1 MESRQ
6 VAEQIITLIGGQENI
21 SQHWHCI
28 TRLRF
33 NLFNNNLVNLDELR
47 DIPWVLGVNFQGNQL
62 QVILG
67 RHVTHVFN
75 ELHNI
80 LEANTSPDKKETQEA
95 IPEPKQNII
104 NTFFDFL
111 SGIFT
116 PILPAIIGTG
126 LLKGLLALF
135 SIFNLIPSSSSEYQ
149 LLYAISD
156 SAFYFLPILLAFS
169 VAKKFKTNEYIAV
182 TLAFILV
189 YPMFQDESSI
199 SFFGINIPHITYNFT
214 VIPIILGVWLLS
226 YINKWIEKIIPASV
240 KIIFVPL
247 LVLVITSIITLSVL
261 APLGYYVGEYLQQT
275 FSYLFEVAG
284 PVAGFIMGGCL
295 SLLVITGMHY
305 AFFPATF
312 SNFKTL
318 GYDFVLL
325 PISLSSN
332 LAQAGATLAVAI
344 KSKNV
349 KLKSIAYSSAL
360 SAVFGITEPAI
371 YGVTMRLKKPFYAA
385 LVGGAIGG
393 GIIGTFSVKV
403 FAFSIPGIT
412 ALPTFVE
419 VGTNNFMYICL
430 AIIASF
436 AAAFI
441 ITLILKLDIPE
452 TITNAA
458 HNSQD
463 NLHKNKEVTTQKKEE
478 IKGNNHLQALNINRV
493 NLNLIAP
500 ITGKT
505 LALEN
510 VPDTV
515 FSSKIIG
522 DGIAIIPSDNKVYAP
537 ADGTISMVTPS
548 NHAIGITTNDGLD
561 ILIHVGI
568 DTVSLNGEG
577 FTLHVNENDS
587 VKCGDLLIEF
597 DIENIEKHSLST
609 ITPVLITNFDE
620 FSELHLTKES
630 NVICNETTLLTVN

>member
-1 MESRQ
+1 MESKQ
-6 VAEQIITLIGGQENI
+6 VAEQIIALIGGKENI

-33 NLFNNNLVNLDELR
+33 NLHNNELVNVDKLN
-47 DIPWVLGVNFQGNQL
+47 DIPWVLGVHFQGNQL

-67 RHVTHVFN
+67 SHVTHVFT
-75 ELHNI
+75 ELHN
-80 LEANTSPDKKETQEA
+80 LVEPTGALHSAPQQETDA
-95 IPEPKQNII
+95 EPKQNII

-135 SIFNLIPSSSSEYQ
+135 DLSGFIPNGSSEYRV
-149 LLYAISD
+149 LYTISD

-169 VAKKFKTNEYIAV
+169 VAKKFKTNEYVAV

-189 YPMFQDESSI
+189 YPMFQGESSL
-199 SFFGINIPHITYNFT
+199 SFFGISIPHITYNFT

-226 YINKWIEKIIPASV
+226 YINRWMEKIIPSSV

-247 LVLVITSIITLSVL
+247 FVLIITSIITLSVL
-261 APLGYYVGEYLQQT
+261 APLGYYIGEYLQQA
-275 FSYLFEVAG
+275 FSYLFNIAG
-284 PVAGFIMGGCL
+284 PLAGLIMGGCL

-305 AFFPATF
+305 AFFPSAF

-332 LAQAGATLAVAI
+332 LAQAGATLAVAM
-344 KSKNV
+344 KTKNT
-349 KLKSIAYSSAL
+349 KLKSIAYSSSL
-360 SAVFGITEPAI
+360 SAIFGITEPAI
-371 YGVTMRLKKPFYAA
+371 YGVTMRLRKPFYAA

-393 GIIGTFSVKV
+393 GIIGTFAVKV

-412 ALPTFVE
+412 ALPTYVE
-419 VGTNNFMYICL
+419 AGTDNFLYICL
-430 AIIASF
+430 AIITSF
-436 AAAFI
+436 ITAFA
-441 ITLILKLDIPE
+441 ITLVVKLDE
-452 TITNAA
+452 TSLV
-458 HNSQD
+458 SQD
-463 NLHKNKEVTTQKKEE
+463 KPENNKDADNAPTQASSNNESQK
-478 IKGNNHLQALNINRV
+478 ITHLGNNNNKQHVDLTL
-493 NLNLIAP
+493 LAP
-500 ITGKT
+500 ITGET
-505 LALEN
+505 LALEQ

-515 FSSKIIG
+515 FANKIIG

-537 ADGTISMVTPS
+537 ADGTISMVTPTK
-548 NHAIGITTNDGLD
+548 HAIGITTNDGLD

-577 FTLHVNENDS
+577 FTLHVNEKDP

-597 DIENIEKHSLST
+597 DIENITQHSLST

-620 FSELHLTKES
+620 FSALHLTEKQH
-630 NVICNETTLLTVN
+630 VKCNETTLLTVN

>member
-6 VAEQIITLIGGQENI
+6 VAEQIIALIGGKNNI

-33 NLFNNNLVNLDELR
+33 NLHNNELVNVEKLR

-67 RHVTHVFN
+67 SHVTHVFT
-75 ELHNI
+75 ELHKIVEPNGSAI
-80 LEANTSPDKKETQEA
+80 TDEAPQAETS
-95 IPEPKQNII
+95 EPKQNII

-135 SIFNLIPSSSSEYQ
+135 DMSGLIPNGSSEYRI
-149 LLYAISD
+149 LYAISD

-169 VAKKFKTNEYIAV
+169 VARKFKTNEYIAV

-189 YPMFQDESSI
+189 YPIYQGEPAL
-199 SFFGINIPHITYNFT
+199 SFFGINIPNITYNFT

-226 YINKWIEKIIPASV
+226 YINRWVEKIVPASV

-247 LVLVITSIITLSVL
+247 LVLIISSIITLSLL
-261 APLGYYVGEYLQQT
+261 APLGYYIGEYLQQI
-275 FSYLFEVAG
+275 FSSLFNIAG

-344 KSKNV
+344 KSKNT
-349 KLKSIAYSSAL
+349 KLKSIAYSSSL

-385 LVGGAIGG
+385 LIGGAVGG
-393 GIIGTFSVKV
+393 GIIGTFAVKT

-412 ALPTFVE
+412 ALPTYVE
-419 VGTNNFMYICL
+419 AGTDNFMFICL
-430 AIIASF
+430 AVIVSF
-436 AAAFI
+436 TLAFI
-441 ITLILKLDIPE
+441 ITLFLKLDDSGLE
-452 TITNAA
+452 SNK
-458 HNSQD
+458 D
-463 NLHKNKEVTTQKKEE
+463 NVTTSCENTSPHREMPEKTQTK
-478 IKGNNHLQALNINRV
+478 IALHNNHNKQSTHSLL
-493 NLNLIAP
+493 AP
-500 ITGKT
+500 ISGKT
-505 LALEN
+505 LPIEQ
-510 VPDTV
+510 VPDSV
-515 FSSKIIG
+515 FANKIIG

-537 ADGTISMVTPS
+537 TDGTVSMVTPS
-548 NHAIGITTNDGLD
+548 KHAIGITTSDGLD

-577 FTLHVNENDS
+577 FTLHVNEKDS
-587 VKCGDLLIEF
+587 VKSGDLLIEF
-597 DIENIEKHSLST
+597 DIENITKHSLST

-620 FSELHLTKES
+620 FSELQVTKQQDVTS
-630 NVICNETTLLTVN
+630 NETTLLTVN

>member
-1 MESRQ
+1 MESKQ
-6 VAEQIITLIGGQENI
+6 VAEQIIALIGGQKNI

-33 NLFNNNLVNLDELR
+33 NLHNNELVNVDELR
-47 DIPWVLGVNFQGNQL
+47 NIPWVLGVNFQGNQL

-67 RHVTHVFN
+67 SHVTHVFT
-75 ELHNI
+75 ELHKLVEPSTSTESLDDQQGSNI
-80 LEANTSPDKKETQEA
+80 
-95 IPEPKQNII
+95 EPKQNFI

-135 SIFNLIPSSSSEYQ
+135 DMSGFIQAGSSEYRI
-149 LLYAISD
+149 LYTISD

-189 YPMFQDESSI
+189 YPMFQNEPAL
-199 SFFGINIPHITYNFT
+199 SFFGINIPNITYNFT

-226 YINKWIEKIIPASV
+226 YINRWVEKIIPASV

-247 LVLVITSIITLSVL
+247 LVLIITSLITLSLL
-261 APLGYYVGEYLQQT
+261 APLGYYVGECLQQT
-275 FSYLFEVAG
+275 FSYLFDVAG
-284 PVAGFIMGGCL
+284 PIAGLIMGGCL

-344 KSKNV
+344 KTKNT
-349 KLKSIAYSSAL
+349 KLKSIAYSSSL

-371 YGVTMRLKKPFYAA
+371 YGVTIRLKKPFYAA

-393 GIIGTFSVKV
+393 GIIGTFAVKA

-412 ALPTFVE
+412 ALPTYVE
-419 VGTNNFMYICL
+419 AGTNNFLYICL
-430 AIIASF
+430 AIAASF
-436 AAAFI
+436 STAFI
-441 ITLILKLDIPE
+441 ITLFLKWDE
-452 TITNAA
+452 TGISAPNNQQNAPPSTIGVEPKNIQKQ
-458 HNSQD
+458 HNNQ
-463 NLHKNKEVTTQKKEE
+463 
-478 IKGNNHLQALNINRV
+478 NIE
-493 NLNLIAP
+493 LSLIAP
-500 ITGKT
+500 ITGET

-515 FSSKIIG
+515 FANRIIG

-537 ADGTISMVTPS
+537 ADGIVSMVTPS
-548 NHAIGITTNDGLD
+548 KHAIGITTNDGLD
-561 ILIHVGI
+561 VLIHVGI

-577 FTLHVNENDS
+577 FTLHVNEKDL

-597 DIENIEKHSLST
+597 DIENINKHSLST

-620 FSELHLTKES
+620 FSALHLTEQQH
-630 NVICNETTLLTVN
+630 VISHETTLLTVNWFRKRKLWN

>member
-1 MESRQ
+1 MESKQ
-6 VAEQIITLIGGQENI
+6 VAEQIIALIGGINNI

-33 NLFNNNLVNLDELR
+33 NLYNNELVNVEKLR
-47 DIPWVLGVNFQGNQL
+47 NTPWVLGVNFQGGQL

-67 RHVTHVFN
+67 NHVTHVFT
-75 ELHNI
+75 ELHKI
-80 LEANTSPDKKETQEA
+80 VEPHTSAITSETLQAE
-95 IPEPKQNII
+95 ISEPKQNII

-135 SIFNLIPSSSSEYQ
+135 DMSGLVLNGSSEYRI
-149 LLYAISD
+149 LYIISD

-169 VAKKFKTNEYIAV
+169 VARKFKTNEYIAV

-189 YPMFQDESSI
+189 YPIFQGEPAL
-199 SFFGINIPHITYNFT
+199 SFFGINIPNITYNFT

-226 YINKWIEKIIPASV
+226 YINRWVEKIIPASV

-247 LVLVITSIITLSVL
+247 LVLIISSIITLSLL

-275 FSYLFEVAG
+275 FSYLFDIAG
-284 PVAGFIMGGCL
+284 PIAGFIMGGCL

-344 KSKNV
+344 KSKNT
-349 KLKSIAYSSAL
+349 KLKSIAYSSSL
-360 SAVFGITEPAI
+360 SALFGITEPAI

-385 LVGGAIGG
+385 LIGGAIGG
-393 GIIGTFSVKV
+393 GIIGTFAVKT

-412 ALPTFVE
+412 ALPTYIE
-419 VGTNNFMYICL
+419 AGTNNFMFICL

-436 AAAFI
+436 ILAFI
-441 ITLILKLDIPE
+441 ITLFLKLDESELEPNNKNNLA
-452 TITNAA
+452 TSCKNA
-458 HNSQD
+458 SPD
-463 NLHKNKEVTTQKKEE
+463 YKLTKKTQA
-478 IKGNNHLQALNINRV
+478 GMTPQNQPSAQYSLL
-493 NLNLIAP
+493 AP
-500 ITGKT
+500 ISGET
-505 LALEN
+505 LPLEQ

-515 FSSKIIG
+515 FSNKIIG

-537 ADGTISMVTPS
+537 IDGTISMVTPS
-548 NHAIGITTNDGLD
+548 KHAIGITTSDGLD

-577 FTLHVNENDS
+577 FTLHVNAMDKIKS
-587 VKCGDLLIEF
+587 GDLLIEF
-597 DIENIEKHSLST
+597 DIENIIKHSLST

-620 FSELHLTKES
+620 FSELQAISQKYVTS
-630 NVICNETTLLTVN
+630 NETTLLTIN

>member
-1 MESRQ
+1 
-6 VAEQIITLIGGQENI
+6 
-21 SQHWHCI
+21 
-28 TRLRF
+28 
-33 NLFNNNLVNLDELR
+33 
-47 DIPWVLGVNFQGNQL
+47 LGS
-62 QVILG
+62 
-67 RHVTHVFN
+67 HVTHVFT
-75 ELHNI
+75 ELHK
-80 LEANTSPDKKETQEA
+80 LVEPSTSTESLDDQQGSNT
-95 IPEPKQNII
+95 EPKQNFI

-135 SIFNLIPSSSSEYQ
+135 DMSGFIQAGSSEYRI
-149 LLYAISD
+149 LYTISD

-189 YPMFQDESSI
+189 YPMFQNEPAL
-199 SFFGINIPHITYNFT
+199 SFFGINIPNITYNFT

-226 YINKWIEKIIPASV
+226 YINRWVEKIIPAGV

-247 LVLVITSIITLSVL
+247 LVLIITSLITLSLL
-261 APLGYYVGEYLQQT
+261 APIGYYVGEYLQQT
-275 FSYLFEVAG
+275 FSYLFDVAG
-284 PVAGFIMGGCL
+284 PIAGLIMGGCL

-344 KSKNV
+344 KTKNT
-349 KLKSIAYSSAL
+349 KLKSIAYSSSL

-393 GIIGTFSVKV
+393 GIIGTFAVKA

-412 ALPTFVE
+412 ALPTYVE
-419 VGTNNFMYICL
+419 AGTNNFLYICL
-430 AIIASF
+430 AIAASF
-436 AAAFI
+436 STAFI
-441 ITLILKLDIPE
+441 ITLFLKWDE
-452 TITNAA
+452 TGLSAPNNQQNAPQSTIA
-458 HNSQD
+458 VEPKNIQKQHNNQ
-463 NLHKNKEVTTQKKEE
+463 
-478 IKGNNHLQALNINRV
+478 NIE
-493 NLNLIAP
+493 LSLIAP
-500 ITGKT
+500 ITGET
-505 LALEN
+505 LALEH

-515 FSSKIIG
+515 FANRIIG

-537 ADGTISMVTPS
+537 ADGIVSMVTPS
-548 NHAIGITTNDGLD
+548 KHAIGITTNDGLD
-561 ILIHVGI
+561 VLIHVGI

-577 FTLHVNENDS
+577 FTLHVNEKDL

-597 DIENIEKHSLST
+597 DIENINKHSLST

-620 FSELHLTKES
+620 FSALHLTEQQH
-630 NVICNETTLLTVN
+630 VISHETALLTVN

>member
-1 MESRQ
+1 MESKQ
-6 VAEQIITLIGGQENI
+6 VAEQIIALIGGQKNI

-33 NLFNNNLVNLDELR
+33 NLHNNELVNVDELR
-47 DIPWVLGVNFQGNQL
+47 NISWVLGVNFQGNQL

-67 RHVTHVFN
+67 SHVTHVFT
-75 ELHNI
+75 ELHKLVEPSTSTESLDDQQGSNI
-80 LEANTSPDKKETQEA
+80 
-95 IPEPKQNII
+95 EPKQNFI

-135 SIFNLIPSSSSEYQ
+135 DMSGFIQAGSSEYRI
-149 LLYAISD
+149 LYTISD

-189 YPMFQDESSI
+189 YPMFQNEPAL
-199 SFFGINIPHITYNFT
+199 SFFGINIPNITYNFT

-226 YINKWIEKIIPASV
+226 YINRWVEKIIPASV

-247 LVLVITSIITLSVL
+247 LVLIITSLITLSLL

-275 FSYLFEVAG
+275 FSYLFDVAG
-284 PVAGFIMGGCL
+284 PIAGLIMGGCL

-344 KSKNV
+344 KTKNT
-349 KLKSIAYSSAL
+349 KLKSIAYSSSL

-393 GIIGTFSVKV
+393 GIIGTFAVKA

-412 ALPTFVE
+412 ALPTYVE
-419 VGTNNFMYICL
+419 AGTNNFLYICL
-430 AIIASF
+430 AIAASF
-436 AAAFI
+436 STAFI
-441 ITLILKLDIPE
+441 ITLFLKWDE
-452 TITNAA
+452 TGLSAPNNQQNAPQSTIA
-458 HNSQD
+458 VEPKNIQKQHNNQ
-463 NLHKNKEVTTQKKEE
+463 
-478 IKGNNHLQALNINRV
+478 NIE
-493 NLNLIAP
+493 LSLIAP
-500 ITGKT
+500 ITGET
-505 LALEN
+505 LALEH

-515 FSSKIIG
+515 FANRIIG

-537 ADGTISMVTPS
+537 ADGIVSMVTPS
-548 NHAIGITTNDGLD
+548 KHAIGITTNDGLD
-561 ILIHVGI
+561 VLIHVGI

-577 FTLHVNENDS
+577 FTLHVNEKDL

-597 DIENIEKHSLST
+597 DIENINKHSLST

-620 FSELHLTKES
+620 FSALHLTEQQH
-630 NVICNETTLLTVN
+630 VISHETALLTVN

>member
-6 VAEQIITLIGGQENI
+6 VAEQIITLIGGQKNI

-33 NLFNNNLVNLDELR
+33 NLHNNDLVEVEKLR

-67 RHVTHVFN
+67 SHVTHVFT
-75 ELHNI
+75 ELHKIVEPNGSP
-80 LEANTSPDKKETQEA
+80 LEETQQEE
-95 IPEPKQNII
+95 IVEPKQNII

-135 SIFNLIPSSSSEYQ
+135 DIFGFIPNGSSEYRI
-149 LLYAISD
+149 LYTISD

-189 YPMFQDESSI
+189 YPMFQGEPTM
-199 SFFGINIPHITYNFT
+199 SFFGINIPNITYNFT

-226 YINKWIEKIIPASV
+226 YISKWVEKIIPASV
-240 KIIFVPL
+240 KIIFAPL
-247 LVLVITSIITLSVL
+247 LVLIISSIITLSLL

-275 FSYLFEVAG
+275 FSYLFDVAG
-284 PVAGFIMGGCL
+284 PIAGFIMGGCL

-344 KSKNV
+344 KSKNT
-349 KLKSIAYSSAL
+349 KLKSIAYSSSL

-385 LVGGAIGG
+385 LIGGAVGG
-393 GIIGTFSVKV
+393 GIIGTFAVKTL
-403 FAFSIPGIT
+403 AFSIPGIT
-412 ALPTFVE
+412 ALPTYVE
-419 VGTNNFMYICL
+419 AGTNNFLFICL
-430 AIIASF
+430 AVIVSF
-436 AAAFI
+436 SLAFI
-441 ITLILKLDIPE
+441 ITLSLKLDETECSSNKKSISPE
-452 TITNAA
+452 NIDSSNKN
-458 HNSQD
+458 NSQENVLPSHIKSD
-463 NLHKNKEVTTQKKEE
+463 KK
-478 IKGNNHLQALNINRV
+478 LANIN
-493 NLNLIAP
+493 LFAP
-500 ITGKT
+500 ISGET
-505 LALEN
+505 LALEQ

-515 FSSKIIG
+515 FANKIIG
-522 DGIAIIPSDNKVYAP
+522 DGIAIIPSDNKIYAP
-537 ADGTISMVTPS
+537 TDGTISMVTPS
-548 NHAIGITTNDGLD
+548 KHAIGLTTHEGLD

-577 FTLHVNENDS
+577 FILHVNEKDS
-587 VKCGDLLIEF
+587 VKAGDLLIEF
-597 DIENIEKHSLST
+597 DIENITKHSLST

-620 FSELHLTKES
+620 FSELQVTNQKHVIS
-630 NVICNETTLLTVN
+630 NTTTLLTVN

>member
-1 MESRQ
+1 MESKQ
-6 VAEQIITLIGGQENI
+6 VAEQIIALIGGQKNI

-33 NLFNNNLVNLDELR
+33 NLHNNELVNVDELR
-47 DIPWVLGVNFQGNQL
+47 NIPWVLGVNFQGNQL

-67 RHVTHVFN
+67 SHVTHVFT
-75 ELHNI
+75 ELHKLVEPSTSTESLDDQQGSNI
-80 LEANTSPDKKETQEA
+80 
-95 IPEPKQNII
+95 EPKQNFI

-135 SIFNLIPSSSSEYQ
+135 DMSGFIQAGSSEYRI
-149 LLYAISD
+149 LYTISD

-189 YPMFQDESSI
+189 YPMFQNEPAL
-199 SFFGINIPHITYNFT
+199 SFFGINIPNITYNFT

-226 YINKWIEKIIPASV
+226 YINRWVEKIIPASV

-247 LVLVITSIITLSVL
+247 LVLIITSLITLSLL

-275 FSYLFEVAG
+275 FSYLFDVAG
-284 PVAGFIMGGCL
+284 PIAGLIMGGCL

-344 KSKNV
+344 KTKNT
-349 KLKSIAYSSAL
+349 KLKSIAYSSSL

-393 GIIGTFSVKV
+393 GIIGTFAVKA

-412 ALPTFVE
+412 ALPTYVE
-419 VGTNNFMYICL
+419 AGTNNFLYICL
-430 AIIASF
+430 AIAASF
-436 AAAFI
+436 STAFI
-441 ITLILKLDIPE
+441 ITLFLKWDE
-452 TITNAA
+452 TGLSAPNNQQNAPQSTIA
-458 HNSQD
+458 VEPKNIQKQHNNQ
-463 NLHKNKEVTTQKKEE
+463 
-478 IKGNNHLQALNINRV
+478 NIE
-493 NLNLIAP
+493 LSLIAP
-500 ITGKT
+500 ITGET
-505 LALEN
+505 LALEH

-515 FSSKIIG
+515 FANRIIG

-537 ADGTISMVTPS
+537 ADGIVSMVTPS
-548 NHAIGITTNDGLD
+548 KHAIGITTNDGLD
-561 ILIHVGI
+561 VLIHVGI

-577 FTLHVNENDS
+577 FTLHVNEKDL

-597 DIENIEKHSLST
+597 DIENINKHSLST

-620 FSELHLTKES
+620 FSALHLTEQQH
-630 NVICNETTLLTVN
+630 VISHETALLTVN

>member
-6 VAEQIITLIGGQENI
+6 VAEQIIALIGGKDNI

-33 NLFNNNLVNLDELR
+33 NLHNNELVNVEKLR
-47 DIPWVLGVNFQGNQL
+47 DTPWVLGVNFQGNQL

-67 RHVTHVFN
+67 SHVTHVFN

-80 LEANTSPDKKETQEA
+80 VEPHGSAITNETPQVE
-95 IPEPKQNII
+95 ISEPKQNII

-135 SIFNLIPSSSSEYQ
+135 DMSGLIPAGGSEYRI
-149 LLYAISD
+149 LYTISD

-169 VAKKFKTNEYIAV
+169 VARKFKTNEYIAI
-182 TLAFILV
+182 TLAFTLV
-189 YPMFQDESSI
+189 YPIFQNEPAL
-199 SFFGINIPHITYNFT
+199 SFFGLNIPNITYNFT

-226 YINKWIEKIIPASV
+226 YINRWVEKIIPASV

-247 LVLVITSIITLSVL
+247 LVLIISSIITLSLL
-261 APLGYYVGEYLQQT
+261 APLGYYVGEYLQQA
-275 FSYLFEVAG
+275 FSSLFNVAG

-344 KSKNV
+344 KSKNT
-349 KLKSIAYSSAL
+349 KLKSIAYSSSL

-385 LVGGAIGG
+385 LVGGAVGG
-393 GIIGTFSVKV
+393 GIIGTFAVKT

-412 ALPTFVE
+412 ALPTYVKA
-419 VGTNNFMYICL
+419 GTDNFMFICF
-430 AIIASF
+430 AVIASF
-436 AAAFI
+436 TLAFM
-441 ITLILKLDIPE
+441 ITLFLKFDGSGLEPNKDNQATSHENMPPHHEMPE
-452 TITNAA
+452 KIQKKMA
-458 HNSQD
+458 S
-463 NLHKNKEVTTQKKEE
+463 KNKPSA
-478 IKGNNHLQALNINRV
+478 HLSLV
-493 NLNLIAP
+493 AP
-500 ITGKT
+500 ISGEI
-505 LALEN
+505 LPLEQ

-515 FSSKIIG
+515 FANKIIG
-522 DGIAIIPSDNKVYAP
+522 DGVAIIPSDNKVYAP
-537 ADGTISMVTPS
+537 IDGTISMVTPS
-548 NHAIGITTNDGLD
+548 KHAIGITTSDGLD

-577 FTLHVNENDS
+577 FTLHVNEKDS
-587 VKCGDLLIEF
+587 VKSGDLLIEF
-597 DIENIEKHSLST
+597 DTENITKHSLST

-620 FSELHLTKES
+620 FSELQ
-630 NVICNETTLLTVN
+630 VINQKYVTSNETTLLTIS

>member
-6 VAEQIITLIGGQENI
+6 VAEQIIALIGGKNNI

-33 NLFNNNLVNLDELR
+33 NLHNNELVNVEKLR

-67 RHVTHVFN
+67 SHVTHVFT
-75 ELHNI
+75 ELHKIVEPNGSAI
-80 LEANTSPDKKETQEA
+80 TDEAPQAEIS
-95 IPEPKQNII
+95 EPKQNII

-135 SIFNLIPSSSSEYQ
+135 DMSGLIPNGSSEYRI
-149 LLYAISD
+149 LYAISD

-169 VAKKFKTNEYIAV
+169 VARKFKTNEYIAV

-189 YPMFQDESSI
+189 YPIYQGEPAL
-199 SFFGINIPHITYNFT
+199 SFFGINIPNITYNFT

-226 YINKWIEKIIPASV
+226 YINRWVEKIIPASV

-247 LVLVITSIITLSVL
+247 LVLIISSIITLSLL
-261 APLGYYVGEYLQQT
+261 APLGYYIGEYLQQI
-275 FSYLFEVAG
+275 FSSLFNIAG
-284 PVAGFIMGGCL
+284 PIAGFIMGGCL

-344 KSKNV
+344 KSKNT
-349 KLKSIAYSSAL
+349 KLKSIAYSSSL

-385 LVGGAIGG
+385 LIGGAVGG
-393 GIIGTFSVKV
+393 GIIGTFAVKT

-412 ALPTFVE
+412 ALPTYVE
-419 VGTNNFMYICL
+419 AGTDNFMFICL
-430 AIIASF
+430 AVIVSF
-436 AAAFI
+436 ALAFI
-441 ITLILKLDIPE
+441 ITLFLKLDEPGLE
-452 TITNAA
+452 P
-458 HNSQD
+458 
-463 NLHKNKEVTTQKKEE
+463 NKDGVTTSHENASPHREMEE
-478 IKGNNHLQALNINRV
+478 KIQAQMPPHNKQSTHSL
-493 NLNLIAP
+493 LAP
-500 ITGKT
+500 ISGET
-505 LALEN
+505 LPLEQ

-515 FSSKIIG
+515 FANKIIG

-537 ADGTISMVTPS
+537 TDGVVSMVTPS
-548 NHAIGITTNDGLD
+548 KHAIGITTNDGLD

-577 FTLHVNENDS
+577 FTLHVNEKDS
-587 VKCGDLLIEF
+587 VRSGDLLIEF
-597 DIENIEKHSLST
+597 DIENITKHSLST

-620 FSELHLTKES
+620 FSELHLT
-630 NVICNETTLLTVN
+630 NQQHVTCNATTLLTVN

>member
-1 MESRQ
+1 MGVPMESRQ
-6 VAEQIITLIGGQENI
+6 VAKKIIALIGGAGNI
-21 SQHWHCI
+21 NQHWHCI

-33 NLFNNNLVNLDELR
+33 NLYNNELVDAEQIR
-47 DIPWVLGVNFQGNQL
+47 KIPWVLGVNFHGNQL

-67 RHVTHVFN
+67 SNVTKVFSQLHDIVESGNQEKN
-75 ELHNI
+75 ELPQKNSTGI
-80 LEANTSPDKKETQEA
+80 
-95 IPEPKQNII
+95 KQNPI
-104 NTFFDFL
+104 NIFFDFL

-126 LLKGLLALF
+126 LLKGLLSLF
-135 SIFNLIPSSSSEYQ
+135 DITGFIPNGSSEYR
-149 LLYAISD
+149 LLYVISD

-189 YPMFQDESSI
+189 YPMFQNESEI
-199 SFFGINIPHITYNFT
+199 SFFGISIPDITYNFT

-226 YINKWIEKIIPASV
+226 YIHRWVEKIIPASV

-247 LVLVITSIITLSVL
+247 IVLTLTSIITLSLL
-261 APLGYYVGEYLQQT
+261 APLGYYVGEYLQKT
-275 FSYLFEVAG
+275 FSYLFEIAG

-325 PISLSSN
+325 PISLTSN

-344 KSKNV
+344 KSKNT
-349 KLKSIAYSSAL
+349 KLKSIAYSSAI

-385 LVGGAIGG
+385 LAGGAVGG
-393 GIIGTFSVKV
+393 GIVGTFAVKT
-403 FAFSIPGIT
+403 FSFSIPGIT
-412 ALPTFVE
+412 ALPTFID
-419 VGTNNFMYICL
+419 TSSNNFYYICL
-430 AIIASF
+430 AIVTSF
-436 AAAFI
+436 IIAFI
-441 ITLILKLDIPE
+441 ITLILKIDESSFENNNKPLGDE
-452 TITNAA
+452 EVNKDS
-458 HNSQD
+458 SQD
-463 NLHKNKEVTTQKKEE
+463 LPSENMSETVVTNNVPINLS
-478 IKGNNHLQALNINRV
+478 LMS
-493 NLNLIAP
+493 P
-500 ITGKT
+500 ITGKI
-505 LALEN
+505 LAIEK

-515 FSSKIIG
+515 FANKIIG
-522 DGIAIIPSDNKVYAP
+522 NGVAIIPSDNKVYAP
-537 ADGTISMVTPS
+537 ADGIISMITPS
-548 NHAIGITTNDGLD
+548 KHAIGLTTDEGVD

-577 FTLHVNENDS
+577 FTLHVNELDR
-587 VKCGDLLIEF
+587 VKSGDLLIEF
-597 DIENIEKHSLST
+597 DIENILKHSLSI

-620 FSELHLTKES
+620 FSELHITEQE
-630 NVICNETTLLTVN
+630 NVICNENIIFTVN

>member
-1 MESRQ
+1 MESKQ
-6 VAEQIITLIGGQENI
+6 VAEQIIALIGGQKNI

-33 NLFNNNLVNLDELR
+33 NLHNNELVNVDELR
-47 DIPWVLGVNFQGNQL
+47 NIPWVLGVNFQGNQL

-67 RHVTHVFN
+67 SHVTHVFT
-75 ELHNI
+75 ELHKLVEPSTSTESLDDQQGSNI
-80 LEANTSPDKKETQEA
+80 
-95 IPEPKQNII
+95 EPKQNFI

-135 SIFNLIPSSSSEYQ
+135 DMSGFIQAGSSEYRI
-149 LLYAISD
+149 LYTISD

-189 YPMFQDESSI
+189 YPMFQNEPAL
-199 SFFGINIPHITYNFT
+199 SFFGINIPNITYNFT

-226 YINKWIEKIIPASV
+226 YINRWVEKIIPASV

-247 LVLVITSIITLSVL
+247 LVLIITSLITLSLL
-261 APLGYYVGEYLQQT
+261 APLGYYVGECLQQT
-275 FSYLFEVAG
+275 FSYLFDVAG
-284 PVAGFIMGGCL
+284 PIAGLIMGGCL

-344 KSKNV
+344 KTKNT
-349 KLKSIAYSSAL
+349 KLKSIAYSSSL

-371 YGVTMRLKKPFYAA
+371 YGVTIRLKKPFYAA

-393 GIIGTFSVKV
+393 GIIGTFAVKA

-412 ALPTFVE
+412 ALPTYVE
-419 VGTNNFMYICL
+419 AGTNNFLYICL
-430 AIIASF
+430 AIAASF
-436 AAAFI
+436 STAFI
-441 ITLILKLDIPE
+441 ITLFLKWDE
-452 TITNAA
+452 TGISAPNNQQNAPPSTIGVEPKNIQKQ
-458 HNSQD
+458 HNNQ
-463 NLHKNKEVTTQKKEE
+463 
-478 IKGNNHLQALNINRV
+478 NIE
-493 NLNLIAP
+493 LSLIAP
-500 ITGKT
+500 ITGET

-515 FSSKIIG
+515 FANRIIG

-537 ADGTISMVTPS
+537 ADGIVSMVTPS
-548 NHAIGITTNDGLD
+548 KHAIGITTNDGLD
-561 ILIHVGI
+561 VLIHVGI

-577 FTLHVNENDS
+577 FTLHVNEKDL

-597 DIENIEKHSLST
+597 DIENINKHSLST

-620 FSELHLTKES
+620 FSALHLTEQQH
-630 NVICNETTLLTVN
+630 VISHETTLLTVN

>member
-6 VAEQIITLIGGQENI
+6 VAEQIITLIGGKNNI

-33 NLFNNNLVNLDELR
+33 NLHNNELVNVDKLR
-47 DIPWVLGVNFQGNQL
+47 DIPWVLGVNFLGNQL

-67 RHVTHVFN
+67 SHVTHVFT
-75 ELHNI
+75 ELHKIVEPHGSAITN
-80 LEANTSPDKKETQEA
+80 EASPPEISET
-95 IPEPKQNII
+95 KQNIV

-135 SIFNLIPSSSSEYQ
+135 DMSGLIPNGSSEYRI
-149 LLYAISD
+149 LYTISD

-169 VAKKFKTNEYIAV
+169 VARKFKTNEYIAV

-189 YPMFQDESSI
+189 YPIFQGEPAL
-199 SFFGINIPHITYNFT
+199 SFFGITIPNITYNFT

-226 YINKWIEKIIPASV
+226 YINRWVEKIIPASI

-247 LVLVITSIITLSVL
+247 LVLIISSIITLSLL

-275 FSYLFEVAG
+275 FSALFNIAG

-344 KSKNV
+344 KSKNT
-349 KLKSIAYSSAL
+349 KLKSIAYSSSL
-360 SAVFGITEPAI
+360 SAIFGITEPAI
-371 YGVTMRLKKPFYAA
+371 YGVTMCLKKSFYAA
-385 LVGGAIGG
+385 LIGGAVGG
-393 GIIGTFSVKV
+393 GIIGSFAVKA

-412 ALPTFVE
+412 ALPTYVE
-419 VGTNNFMYICL
+419 AGTNNFMFICL
-430 AIIASF
+430 AVISSF
-436 AAAFI
+436 TLAFI
-441 ITLILKLDIPE
+441 ITLFLKLDESGLEPSKDSLPTCRDNTPPHQEIPE
-452 TITNAA
+452 KTQSKETN
-458 HNSQD
+458 HNKQPP
-463 NLHKNKEVTTQKKEE
+463 
-478 IKGNNHLQALNINRV
+478 HLCLF
-493 NLNLIAP
+493 AP
-500 ITGKT
+500 ISGET
-505 LALEN
+505 LPLEQ

-515 FSSKIIG
+515 FANKIIG
-522 DGIAIIPSDNKVYAP
+522 DGVAIIPSDNKVYAP
-537 ADGTISMVTPS
+537 IDGTISMVTPS
-548 NHAIGITTNDGLD
+548 KHAIGITTPDGLD

-577 FTLHVNENDS
+577 FTLHVNEKDS
-587 VKCGDLLIEF
+587 VKSGDLLIEF
-597 DIENIEKHSLST
+597 DIENITKHSLST

-620 FSELHLTKES
+620 FSELQVINQPYVTS
-630 NVICNETTLLTVN
+630 NKTTLLTVN

>member
-1 MESRQ
+1 MESKQ
-6 VAEQIITLIGGQENI
+6 VAEQIIALIGGQKNI

-33 NLFNNNLVNLDELR
+33 NLHNNELVNVDELR
-47 DIPWVLGVNFQGNQL
+47 NIPWVLGVNFQGNQL

-67 RHVTHVFN
+67 SHVTHVFT
-75 ELHNI
+75 ELHKLVEPSTSTESLDDQQGSNI
-80 LEANTSPDKKETQEA
+80 
-95 IPEPKQNII
+95 EPKQNFI

-135 SIFNLIPSSSSEYQ
+135 DMSGFIQAGSSEYRI
-149 LLYAISD
+149 LYTISD

-189 YPMFQDESSI
+189 YPMFQNEPAL
-199 SFFGINIPHITYNFT
+199 SFFGINIPNITYNFT

-226 YINKWIEKIIPASV
+226 YINRWVEKIIPASV

-247 LVLVITSIITLSVL
+247 LVLIITSLITLSLL

-275 FSYLFEVAG
+275 FSYLFDVAG
-284 PVAGFIMGGCL
+284 PIAGLIMGGCL

-344 KSKNV
+344 KTKNT
-349 KLKSIAYSSAL
+349 KLKSIAYSSSL

-393 GIIGTFSVKV
+393 GIIGTFAVKA

-412 ALPTFVE
+412 ALPTYVE
-419 VGTNNFMYICL
+419 AGTNNFLYICL
-430 AIIASF
+430 AIAASF
-436 AAAFI
+436 STAFI
-441 ITLILKLDIPE
+441 ITLFLKWDE
-452 TITNAA
+452 TGLSAPNNQQNAPQSTIA
-458 HNSQD
+458 VEPKNIQKQHNNQ
-463 NLHKNKEVTTQKKEE
+463 
-478 IKGNNHLQALNINRV
+478 NIE
-493 NLNLIAP
+493 LSLIAP
-500 ITGKT
+500 ITGET
-505 LALEN
+505 LALEH

-515 FSSKIIG
+515 FANRIIG

-537 ADGTISMVTPS
+537 ADGIVSMVTPS
-548 NHAIGITTNDGLD
+548 KHAIGITTNDGLD
-561 ILIHVGI
+561 VLIHVGI

-577 FTLHVNENDS
+577 FTLHVNEKDL

-597 DIENIEKHSLST
+597 DIENINKHSLST

-620 FSELHLTKES
+620 FSALHLTEQQH
-630 NVICNETTLLTVN
+630 VISHETTLLTVN

>member
-1 MESRQ
+1 MESKQ
-6 VAEQIITLIGGQENI
+6 VAEQIIALIGGQKNI

-33 NLFNNNLVNLDELR
+33 NLHNNELVNVDELR
-47 DIPWVLGVNFQGNQL
+47 NIPWVLGVNFQGNQL

-67 RHVTHVFN
+67 SHVTHVFT
-75 ELHNI
+75 ELHKLVEPSTSTESLDDQQGSNI
-80 LEANTSPDKKETQEA
+80 
-95 IPEPKQNII
+95 EPKQNFI

-135 SIFNLIPSSSSEYQ
+135 DMSGFIQAGSSEYRI
-149 LLYAISD
+149 LYTISD

-189 YPMFQDESSI
+189 YPMFQNEPAL
-199 SFFGINIPHITYNFT
+199 SFFGINIPNITYNFT

-226 YINKWIEKIIPASV
+226 YINRWVEKIIPASV

-247 LVLVITSIITLSVL
+247 LVLIITSLITLSLL
-261 APLGYYVGEYLQQT
+261 APLGYYVGECLQQT
-275 FSYLFEVAG
+275 FSYLFDVAG
-284 PVAGFIMGGCL
+284 PIAGLIMGGCL

-344 KSKNV
+344 KTKNT
-349 KLKSIAYSSAL
+349 KLKSIAYSSSL

-393 GIIGTFSVKV
+393 GIIGTFAVKA

-412 ALPTFVE
+412 ALPTYVE
-419 VGTNNFMYICL
+419 AGTNNFLYICL
-430 AIIASF
+430 AIAASF
-436 AAAFI
+436 STAFI
-441 ITLILKLDIPE
+441 ITLFLKWDE
-452 TITNAA
+452 TGLSAPNNQQNAPPSTIGVEPKNIQKQ
-458 HNSQD
+458 HNNQ
-463 NLHKNKEVTTQKKEE
+463 
-478 IKGNNHLQALNINRV
+478 NIE
-493 NLNLIAP
+493 LSLIAP
-500 ITGKT
+500 ITGET

-515 FSSKIIG
+515 FANRIIG

-537 ADGTISMVTPS
+537 ADGIVSMVTPS
-548 NHAIGITTNDGLD
+548 KHAIGITTNDGLD
-561 ILIHVGI
+561 VLIHVGI

-577 FTLHVNENDS
+577 FTLHVNEKDL

-597 DIENIEKHSLST
+597 DIENINKHSLST

-620 FSELHLTKES
+620 FSALHLTEQQH
-630 NVICNETTLLTVN
+630 VISHETTLLTVN

>member
-1 MESRQ
+1 MESKQ
-6 VAEQIITLIGGQENI
+6 VAEQIIALIGGQKNI

-33 NLFNNNLVNLDELR
+33 NLHNNELVNVDELR
-47 DIPWVLGVNFQGNQL
+47 NIPWVLGVNFQGNQL

-67 RHVTHVFN
+67 SHVTYVFT
-75 ELHNI
+75 ELHKLVEPSTSTESLDDQQGSNI
-80 LEANTSPDKKETQEA
+80 
-95 IPEPKQNII
+95 EPKQNFI

-135 SIFNLIPSSSSEYQ
+135 DMSGFIQAGSSEYRI
-149 LLYAISD
+149 LYTISD

-189 YPMFQDESSI
+189 YPMFQNEPAL
-199 SFFGINIPHITYNFT
+199 SFFGINIPNITYNFT

-226 YINKWIEKIIPASV
+226 YINRWVEKIIPASV

-247 LVLVITSIITLSVL
+247 LVLIITSLITLSLL

-275 FSYLFEVAG
+275 FSYLFDVAG
-284 PVAGFIMGGCL
+284 PIAGLIMGGCL

-344 KSKNV
+344 KTKNT
-349 KLKSIAYSSAL
+349 KLKSIAYSSSL

-393 GIIGTFSVKV
+393 GIIGTFAVKA

-412 ALPTFVE
+412 ALPTYVE
-419 VGTNNFMYICL
+419 AGTNNFLYICL
-430 AIIASF
+430 AIAASF
-436 AAAFI
+436 STAFI
-441 ITLILKLDIPE
+441 ITLFLKWDE
-452 TITNAA
+452 TGLSAPNNQQNTPKSTIAVEPKNIQKQ
-458 HNSQD
+458 HNNQ
-463 NLHKNKEVTTQKKEE
+463 
-478 IKGNNHLQALNINRV
+478 NIE
-493 NLNLIAP
+493 LSLIAP
-500 ITGKT
+500 ITGET
-505 LALEN
+505 LALEH

-515 FSSKIIG
+515 FANRIIG

-537 ADGTISMVTPS
+537 ADGIVSMVTPS
-548 NHAIGITTNDGLD
+548 KHAIGITTNDGLD
-561 ILIHVGI
+561 VLIHVGI

-577 FTLHVNENDS
+577 FTLHVNEKDL

-597 DIENIEKHSLST
+597 DIENINKHSLST

-620 FSELHLTKES
+620 FSALHLTEQQH
-630 NVICNETTLLTVN
+630 VISHETTLLTVN

>member
-1 MESRQ
+1 MESKQ
-6 VAEQIITLIGGQENI
+6 VAEQIIALIGGQKNI

-33 NLFNNNLVNLDELR
+33 NLHNNELVNVDELR
-47 DIPWVLGVNFQGNQL
+47 NIPWVLGVNFQGNQL

-67 RHVTHVFN
+67 SHVTHVFT
-75 ELHNI
+75 ELHKLVEPSTSTESLDDQQGSNI
-80 LEANTSPDKKETQEA
+80 
-95 IPEPKQNII
+95 EPKQNFI

-135 SIFNLIPSSSSEYQ
+135 DMSGFIQAGSSEYRI
-149 LLYAISD
+149 LYTISD

-189 YPMFQDESSI
+189 YPMFQNEPAL
-199 SFFGINIPHITYNFT
+199 SFFGINIPNITYNFT

-226 YINKWIEKIIPASV
+226 YINRWVEKIIPASV

-247 LVLVITSIITLSVL
+247 LVLIITSLITLSLL

-275 FSYLFEVAG
+275 FSYLFDVAG
-284 PVAGFIMGGCL
+284 PIAGLIMGGCL

-344 KSKNV
+344 KTKNT
-349 KLKSIAYSSAL
+349 KLKSIAYSSSL

-393 GIIGTFSVKV
+393 GIIGTFAVKA

-412 ALPTFVE
+412 ALPTYVE
-419 VGTNNFMYICL
+419 AGTNNFLYICL
-430 AIIASF
+430 AIAASF
-436 AAAFI
+436 STAFI
-441 ITLILKLDIPE
+441 ITLFLKWDE
-452 TITNAA
+452 TGLSAPNNQQNAPPSTIGVEPKNIQKQ
-458 HNSQD
+458 HNNQ
-463 NLHKNKEVTTQKKEE
+463 
-478 IKGNNHLQALNINRV
+478 NIE
-493 NLNLIAP
+493 LSLIAP
-500 ITGKT
+500 ITGET
-505 LALEN
+505 LALEH

-515 FSSKIIG
+515 FANRIIG

-537 ADGTISMVTPS
+537 ADGIVSMVTPS
-548 NHAIGITTNDGLD
+548 KHAIGITTNDGLD
-561 ILIHVGI
+561 VLIHVGI

-577 FTLHVNENDS
+577 FTLHVNEKDL

-597 DIENIEKHSLST
+597 DIENINKHSLST

-620 FSELHLTKES
+620 FSALHLTEQQH
-630 NVICNETTLLTVN
+630 VISHETTLLTVN

>member
-1 MESRQ
+1 MESKQ
-6 VAEQIITLIGGQENI
+6 VAEQIIALIGGQKNI

-33 NLFNNNLVNLDELR
+33 NLHNNELVNVDELR
-47 DIPWVLGVNFQGNQL
+47 NIPWVLGVNFQGNQL

-67 RHVTHVFN
+67 SHVTLVFA
-75 ELHNI
+75 ELHK
-80 LEANTSPDKKETQEA
+80 LVESSTSTESLDDQQGSST
-95 IPEPKQNII
+95 EPKQNFI

-135 SIFNLIPSSSSEYQ
+135 DMSGFIQAGSSEYRI
-149 LLYAISD
+149 LYTISD

-189 YPMFQDESSI
+189 YPMFQNEPAL
-199 SFFGINIPHITYNFT
+199 SFFGINIPNITYNFT

-226 YINKWIEKIIPASV
+226 YINRWVEKIIPASV

-247 LVLVITSIITLSVL
+247 LVLIITSLITLSIL

-275 FSYLFEVAG
+275 FSYLFDVAG
-284 PVAGFIMGGCL
+284 PIAGLIMGGCL

-344 KSKNV
+344 KTKNT
-349 KLKSIAYSSAL
+349 KLKSIAYSSSL

-393 GIIGTFSVKV
+393 GIIGTFAVKA

-412 ALPTFVE
+412 ALPTYVE
-419 VGTNNFMYICL
+419 AGTNNFLYICL
-430 AIIASF
+430 AIAASF
-436 AAAFI
+436 STAFI
-441 ITLILKLDIPE
+441 ITLFLKWDE
-452 TITNAA
+452 TGLSAPNNQQNAPQSTIA
-458 HNSQD
+458 VEPKNIQKQHNNQ
-463 NLHKNKEVTTQKKEE
+463 
-478 IKGNNHLQALNINRV
+478 NIE
-493 NLNLIAP
+493 LSLIAP
-500 ITGKT
+500 ITGET
-505 LALEN
+505 LALEH

-515 FSSKIIG
+515 FANRIIG

-537 ADGTISMVTPS
+537 ADGIVSMVTPS
-548 NHAIGITTNDGLD
+548 KHAIGITTNDGLD
-561 ILIHVGI
+561 VLIHVGI

-577 FTLHVNENDS
+577 FTLHVNEKDL

-597 DIENIEKHSLST
+597 DIENINKHSLST

-620 FSELHLTKES
+620 FSALHLTEQQH
-630 NVICNETTLLTVN
+630 VISHETTLLTVN

>member
-1 MESRQ
+1 MESKQ
-6 VAEQIITLIGGQENI
+6 VAEQIIALIGGQKNI

-33 NLFNNNLVNLDELR
+33 NLHNNELVNVDELR
-47 DIPWVLGVNFQGNQL
+47 NIPWVLGVNFQGNQL

-67 RHVTHVFN
+67 SHVTHVFT
-75 ELHNI
+75 ELHK
-80 LEANTSPDKKETQEA
+80 LVEPSTSTESLDDQQGSNT
-95 IPEPKQNII
+95 EPKQNFI

-135 SIFNLIPSSSSEYQ
+135 DMSGFIQAGSSEYRI
-149 LLYAISD
+149 LYTISD

-189 YPMFQDESSI
+189 YPMFQNEPAL
-199 SFFGINIPHITYNFT
+199 SFFGINIPNITYNFT

-226 YINKWIEKIIPASV
+226 YINRWVEKIIPASV

-247 LVLVITSIITLSVL
+247 LVLIITSLITLSLL

-275 FSYLFEVAG
+275 FSYLFDVAG
-284 PVAGFIMGGCL
+284 PIAGLIMGGCL

-344 KSKNV
+344 KTKNT
-349 KLKSIAYSSAL
+349 KLKSIAYSSSL

-393 GIIGTFSVKV
+393 GIIGTFAVKA

-412 ALPTFVE
+412 ALPTYVE
-419 VGTNNFMYICL
+419 AGTNNFLYICL
-430 AIIASF
+430 AIAASF
-436 AAAFI
+436 STAFI
-441 ITLILKLDIPE
+441 ITLFLKWDE
-452 TITNAA
+452 TGLSAPNNQQNAPQSTIA
-458 HNSQD
+458 VEPKNIQKQHNNQ
-463 NLHKNKEVTTQKKEE
+463 
-478 IKGNNHLQALNINRV
+478 NIE
-493 NLNLIAP
+493 LSLIAP
-500 ITGKT
+500 ITGET
-505 LALEN
+505 LALEH

-515 FSSKIIG
+515 FANRIIG

-537 ADGTISMVTPS
+537 ADGIVSMVTPS
-548 NHAIGITTNDGLD
+548 KHAIGITTNDGLD
-561 ILIHVGI
+561 VLIHVGI

-577 FTLHVNENDS
+577 FTLHVNEKDL

-597 DIENIEKHSLST
+597 DIENINKHSLST

-620 FSELHLTKES
+620 FSALHLTEQQH
-630 NVICNETTLLTVN
+630 VISHETTLLTVN

>member
-1 MESRQ
+1 MESKQ
-6 VAEQIITLIGGQENI
+6 VAEQIIALIGGKNNI

-33 NLFNNNLVNLDELR
+33 NLHNNELVNVEKLR

-67 RHVTHVFN
+67 SHVTHVFT
-75 ELHNI
+75 ELHKIVEPYGSTITN
-80 LEANTSPDKKETQEA
+80 EAPQAEIS
-95 IPEPKQNII
+95 EPKQNII

-135 SIFNLIPSSSSEYQ
+135 DISNFISNGSSEYR

-169 VAKKFKTNEYIAV
+169 VARKFKTNEYIAV

-189 YPMFQDESSI
+189 YPIFQDEPAL
-199 SFFGINIPHITYNFT
+199 SFFGINIPNITYNFT

-226 YINKWIEKIIPASV
+226 YINRWVEKIIPASV

-247 LVLVITSIITLSVL
+247 LVLIISSIITLSLL
-261 APLGYYVGEYLQQT
+261 APLGYYVGEYLQQA
-275 FSYLFEVAG
+275 FSSLFNIAG

-344 KSKNV
+344 KSKNT

-371 YGVTMRLKKPFYAA
+371 YGVTIRLKKPFYAA
-385 LVGGAIGG
+385 LIGGAVGGGV
-393 GIIGTFSVKV
+393 IGTFAVKT

-412 ALPTFVE
+412 ALPTYIKA
-419 VGTNNFMYICL
+419 GTNNFMFIC
-430 AIIASF
+430 IAVITSF
-436 AAAFI
+436 ALAFI
-441 ITLILKLDIPE
+441 ITLFIKLDESGLEPSKNNLATSHE
-452 TITNAA
+452 NTSHHHGMAEKTQAKMAPQDQPSA
-458 HNSQD
+458 HLS
-463 NLHKNKEVTTQKKEE
+463 L
-478 IKGNNHLQALNINRV
+478 L
-493 NLNLIAP
+493 AP
-500 ITGKT
+500 ISGEILPLTQ
-505 LALEN
+505 
-510 VPDTV
+510 VPDTI
-515 FSSKIIG
+515 FSNKIIG

-537 ADGTISMVTPS
+537 IDGIISMVTPS
-548 NHAIGITTNDGLD
+548 KHAIGITTSDGLD

-577 FTLHVNENDS
+577 FTLRVNEKDS
-587 VKCGDLLIEF
+587 VKSGDLLIEF
-597 DIENIEKHSLST
+597 DIENITKHSLST
-609 ITPVLITNFDE
+609 ITPILITNFDE
-620 FSELHLTKES
+620 FSELQVTNEKYVTS
-630 NVICNETTLLTVN
+630 NETTLLTVN

>member
-1 MESRQ
+1 MESKQ
-6 VAEQIITLIGGQENI
+6 VAEQIIALIGGQKNI

-33 NLFNNNLVNLDELR
+33 NLHNNELVNVDELR
-47 DIPWVLGVNFQGNQL
+47 NIPWVLGVNFQGNQL

-67 RHVTHVFN
+67 SHVTHVFT
-75 ELHNI
+75 ELHKLVEPSTSTESLDDQQGSNI
-80 LEANTSPDKKETQEA
+80 
-95 IPEPKQNII
+95 EPKQNFI

-135 SIFNLIPSSSSEYQ
+135 DMSGFIQAGSSEYRI
-149 LLYAISD
+149 LYTISD

-189 YPMFQDESSI
+189 YPMFQNEPAL
-199 SFFGINIPHITYNFT
+199 SFFGINIPNITYNFT

-226 YINKWIEKIIPASV
+226 YINRWVEKIIPASV

-247 LVLVITSIITLSVL
+247 LVLIITSLITLSLL

-275 FSYLFEVAG
+275 FSYLFDVAG
-284 PVAGFIMGGCL
+284 PIAGLIMGGCL

-344 KSKNV
+344 KTKNT
-349 KLKSIAYSSAL
+349 KLKSIAYSSSL

-393 GIIGTFSVKV
+393 GIIGTFAVKA

-412 ALPTFVE
+412 ALPTYVE
-419 VGTNNFMYICL
+419 AGTNNFLYICL
-430 AIIASF
+430 AIAASF
-436 AAAFI
+436 STAFI
-441 ITLILKLDIPE
+441 ITLFLKWDE
-452 TITNAA
+452 TGLSAPNNQQNTPKSTIAVEPKNIQKQ
-458 HNSQD
+458 HNNQ
-463 NLHKNKEVTTQKKEE
+463 
-478 IKGNNHLQALNINRV
+478 NIE
-493 NLNLIAP
+493 LSLIAP
-500 ITGKT
+500 ITGET
-505 LALEN
+505 LALEH

-515 FSSKIIG
+515 FANRIIG

-537 ADGTISMVTPS
+537 ADGIVSMVTPS
-548 NHAIGITTNDGLD
+548 KHAIGITTNDGLD
-561 ILIHVGI
+561 VLIHVGI

-577 FTLHVNENDS
+577 FTLHVNEKDL

-597 DIENIEKHSLST
+597 DIENINKHSLST

-620 FSELHLTKES
+620 FSALHLTEQQH
-630 NVICNETTLLTVN
+630 VISHETALLTVN

>member
-1 MESRQ
+1 MESKQ
-6 VAEQIITLIGGQENI
+6 VAEQIIALIGGQKNI

-33 NLFNNNLVNLDELR
+33 NLHNNELVNVDELR
-47 DIPWVLGVNFQGNQL
+47 NIPWVLGVNFQGNQL

-67 RHVTHVFN
+67 SHVTHVFT
-75 ELHNI
+75 ELHK
-80 LEANTSPDKKETQEA
+80 LVEPSTSTESLDDQQGSNT
-95 IPEPKQNII
+95 EPKQNFI

-135 SIFNLIPSSSSEYQ
+135 DMSGFIQAGSSEYRI
-149 LLYAISD
+149 LYTISD

-189 YPMFQDESSI
+189 YPMFQNEPAL
-199 SFFGINIPHITYNFT
+199 SFFGINIPNITYNFT

-226 YINKWIEKIIPASV
+226 YINRWVEKIIPASV

-247 LVLVITSIITLSVL
+247 LVLIITSLITLSIL

-275 FSYLFEVAG
+275 FSYLFDVAG
-284 PVAGFIMGGCL
+284 PIAGLIMGGCL

-344 KSKNV
+344 KTKNT
-349 KLKSIAYSSAL
+349 KLKSIAYSSSL

-393 GIIGTFSVKV
+393 GIIGTFAVKA

-412 ALPTFVE
+412 ALPTYVE
-419 VGTNNFMYICL
+419 AGTNNFLYICL

-436 AAAFI
+436 STAFI
-441 ITLILKLDIPE
+441 ITLFLKWDE
-452 TITNAA
+452 TGLSASRQPDNQQNAPQSTIA
-458 HNSQD
+458 AEPKNIQKQHNNQ
-463 NLHKNKEVTTQKKEE
+463 
-478 IKGNNHLQALNINRV
+478 NIE
-493 NLNLIAP
+493 LSLIAP
-500 ITGKT
+500 ITGET
-505 LALEN
+505 LALEH

-515 FSSKIIG
+515 FANRIIG

-537 ADGTISMVTPS
+537 ADGIVSMVTPS
-548 NHAIGITTNDGLD
+548 KHAIGITTNDGLD
-561 ILIHVGI
+561 VLIHVGI

-577 FTLHVNENDS
+577 FTLHVNEKDL

-597 DIENIEKHSLST
+597 DIENINKHSLST

-620 FSELHLTKES
+620 FSALHLTEQQHVMS
-630 NVICNETTLLTVN
+630 HETTLLTVN

>member
-1 MESRQ
+1 MESKQ
-6 VAEQIITLIGGQENI
+6 VAEQIIALIGGQKNI

-33 NLFNNNLVNLDELR
+33 NLHNNELVNVDELR
-47 DIPWVLGVNFQGNQL
+47 NIPWVLGVNFQGNQL

-67 RHVTHVFN
+67 SHVTHVFT
-75 ELHNI
+75 ELHKLVEPSISTESLDDQQGSNI
-80 LEANTSPDKKETQEA
+80 
-95 IPEPKQNII
+95 EPKQNFI

-135 SIFNLIPSSSSEYQ
+135 DMSGFIQAGSSEYRI
-149 LLYAISD
+149 LYTISD

-189 YPMFQDESSI
+189 YPMFQNEPAL
-199 SFFGINIPHITYNFT
+199 SFFGINIPNITYNFT

-226 YINKWIEKIIPASV
+226 YINRWVEKIIPASV

-247 LVLVITSIITLSVL
+247 LVLIITSLITLSIL

-275 FSYLFEVAG
+275 FSYLFDVAG
-284 PVAGFIMGGCL
+284 PIAGLIMGGCL

-344 KSKNV
+344 KTKNT
-349 KLKSIAYSSAL
+349 KLKSIAYSSSL

-393 GIIGTFSVKV
+393 GIIGTFAVKA

-412 ALPTFVE
+412 ALPTYVE
-419 VGTNNFMYICL
+419 AGTNNFLYICL
-430 AIIASF
+430 AIAASF
-436 AAAFI
+436 STAFI
-441 ITLILKLDIPE
+441 ITLFLKWDE
-452 TITNAA
+452 TGLSAPNNQQNAPPSTVA
-458 HNSQD
+458 VEPKNIQKQHNNQ
-463 NLHKNKEVTTQKKEE
+463 
-478 IKGNNHLQALNINRV
+478 NIE
-493 NLNLIAP
+493 LSLIAP
-500 ITGKT
+500 ITGET
-505 LALEN
+505 LALEH

-515 FSSKIIG
+515 FANRIIG

-537 ADGTISMVTPS
+537 ADGIVSMVTPS
-548 NHAIGITTNDGLD
+548 KHAIGITTNDGLD
-561 ILIHVGI
+561 VLIHVGI

-577 FTLHVNENDS
+577 FTLHVNEKDL

-597 DIENIEKHSLST
+597 DIENINKHSLST

-620 FSELHLTKES
+620 FSALHLTEQQH
-630 NVICNETTLLTVN
+630 VISHETALLTVN

>member
-1 MESRQ
+1 MESKQ
-6 VAEQIITLIGGQENI
+6 VAEQIIALIGGQKNI

-33 NLFNNNLVNLDELR
+33 NLHNNELVNVDELR
-47 DIPWVLGVNFQGNQL
+47 NIPWVLGVNFQGNQL

-67 RHVTHVFN
+67 SHVTHVFT
-75 ELHNI
+75 ELHKLVEPSTSTESLDDQQGSNI
-80 LEANTSPDKKETQEA
+80 
-95 IPEPKQNII
+95 EPKQNFI

-135 SIFNLIPSSSSEYQ
+135 DMSGFIQAGSSEYRI
-149 LLYAISD
+149 LYTISD

-189 YPMFQDESSI
+189 YPMFQNEPAL
-199 SFFGINIPHITYNFT
+199 SFFGINIPNITYNFT

-226 YINKWIEKIIPASV
+226 YINRWVEKIIPASV

-247 LVLVITSIITLSVL
+247 LVLIITSLITLSLL
-261 APLGYYVGEYLQQT
+261 APLGYYVGECLQQT
-275 FSYLFEVAG
+275 FSYLFDVAG
-284 PVAGFIMGGCL
+284 PIAGLIMGGCL

-344 KSKNV
+344 KTKNT
-349 KLKSIAYSSAL
+349 KLKSIAYSSSL

-371 YGVTMRLKKPFYAA
+371 YGVTIRLKKPFYAA

-393 GIIGTFSVKV
+393 GIIGTFAVKA

-412 ALPTFVE
+412 ALPTYVE
-419 VGTNNFMYICL
+419 AGTNNFLYLCL
-430 AIIASF
+430 AIAASF
-436 AAAFI
+436 STAFI
-441 ITLILKLDIPE
+441 ITLFLKWDE
-452 TITNAA
+452 TGISAPNNQQNAPPSTIGVEPKNIQKQ
-458 HNSQD
+458 HNNQ
-463 NLHKNKEVTTQKKEE
+463 
-478 IKGNNHLQALNINRV
+478 NIE
-493 NLNLIAP
+493 LSLIAP
-500 ITGKT
+500 ITGET

-515 FSSKIIG
+515 FANRIIG

-537 ADGTISMVTPS
+537 ADGIVSMVTPS
-548 NHAIGITTNDGLD
+548 KHAIGITTNDGLD
-561 ILIHVGI
+561 VLIHVGI

-577 FTLHVNENDS
+577 FTLHVNEKDL

-597 DIENIEKHSLST
+597 DIENINKHSLST

-620 FSELHLTKES
+620 FSALHLTEQQH
-630 NVICNETTLLTVN
+630 VISHETTLLTVN

>member
-6 VAEQIITLIGGQENI
+6 IAEQIITLIGGQKNI

-33 NLFNNNLVNLDELR
+33 NLHNNDLVDVEKLR
-47 DIPWVLGVNFQGNQL
+47 DVPWVLGVNFQGNQL

-67 RHVTHVFN
+67 SHVTHVFT
-75 ELHNI
+75 ELHRIVEPNG
-80 LEANTSPDKKETQEA
+80 SPREETQPENIA
-95 IPEPKQNII
+95 EPKQNLI

-135 SIFNLIPSSSSEYQ
+135 DIFGFIPNGSSEYRI
-149 LLYAISD
+149 LYTISD

-189 YPMFQDESSI
+189 YPMFQDEPAM
-199 SFFGINIPHITYNFT
+199 SFFGINIPNITYNFT

-226 YINKWIEKIIPASV
+226 YISKWVEKIIPASV
-240 KIIFVPL
+240 KIIFAPL
-247 LVLVITSIITLSVL
+247 LILIISSIITLSLL
-261 APLGYYVGEYLQQT
+261 APLGYYVGEYLQQA
-275 FSYLFEVAG
+275 FSYLFDVAG
-284 PVAGFIMGGCL
+284 PIAGFIMGGCL

-344 KSKNV
+344 KSKNT
-349 KLKSIAYSSAL
+349 KLKSIAYSSSL

-385 LVGGAIGG
+385 LIGGAVGG
-393 GIIGTFSVKV
+393 GIIGTFAVKA

-412 ALPTFVE
+412 ALPTYVE
-419 VGTNNFMYICL
+419 AGTHNFLFICL
-430 AIIASF
+430 AVIVSF
-436 AAAFI
+436 SLAFI
-441 ITLILKLDIPE
+441 ITLSLKLDE
-452 TITNAA
+452 TGL
-458 HNSQD
+458 SS
-463 NLHKNKEVTTQKKEE
+463 NKESTSINQNNREENALPVQIENDKK
-478 IKGNNHLQALNINRV
+478 LIN
-493 NLNLIAP
+493 LDLFAP
-500 ITGKT
+500 ISGEI
-505 LALEN
+505 LALEQ
-510 VPDTV
+510 VPDTI
-515 FSSKIIG
+515 FANKIIG

-537 ADGTISMVTPS
+537 IDGTISMVTPS
-548 NHAIGITTNDGLD
+548 KHAIGLTTHEGLD

-577 FTLHVNENDS
+577 FILHVNEKDS
-587 VKCGDLLIEF
+587 VKAGDLLIEF
-597 DIENIEKHSLST
+597 DIENITKHSLST

-620 FSELHLTKES
+620 FSELQVTNQQHVTS
-630 NVICNETTLLTVN
+630 NTTTLLTVN